1 MAEIDRV
8 GLPESYEK
16 HSDKDKS
23 HNCNPHSS
31 VLPQSL
37 PIFCHIPGSLEFEVF
52 SLGTEITMWREE
64 KSELRKVV
72 RHAHY
77 ETAMRR

>member
-1 MAEIDRV
+1 M
-8 GLPESYEK
+8 
-16 HSDKDKS
+16 KS
-23 HNCNPHSS
+23 IQIKINLTIVILIH
-31 VLPQSL
+31 LFPQSL
-37 PIFCHIPGSLEFEVF
+37 SIFCHIPVTLEFEVF